1 MKPVRLFLINAII
14 MTATSLL
21 LGSASMWY
29 NVYLTNKIGSK
40 AMGVF
45 HLLMSV
51 YGFGITVAISG
62 IGFAITRLVSEEMG
76 KNPRANLFI
85 IVRKCAI
92 YALVFGGISGVI
104 LFCFAPV
111 IGTQIIENQQTILA
125 IRVMAMGLPF
135 IALSAVLNGYFT
147 AVRHISKSCISQLS
161 DQFITILLTI
171 TLLSFFL
178 KGDLETV
185 FLSIATSGVVAEVIT
200 LCISYL
206 LYKYDIGKT
215 NGFDL
220 HSPSITLKMLGIALP
235 VALSS
240 YLRSGLVSFRNLI
253 VPSSLKKHG
262 VSNAQSL
269 SVFGIIHGL
278 VMPVITFPA
287 AFLNSF
293 ASLIIPELAQMRTKQ
308 SDIKSSGRINSTV
321 SRMFQLSFLF
331 AIAVSGILLFFSN
344 QISSVVCKSTD
355 ISLYIRLFA
364 PIVPFMY
371 VDNVIDGMLKGLD
384 LQINSMRYNIIDATV
399 TLALVYTLL
408 PIYGIIG
415 YIFVLYASE
424 ILNFGL
430 SFGCLIKA
438 TDLNLSILNKIVKPV
453 ICIVA
458 ASALIHFIMPWVPV
472 HSPNI
477 TMISA
482 IIVTILLFVWFLY
495 LTGCLDSKDILFFKN
510 IFHFPTKTN

>member
-1 MKPVRLFLINAII
+1 
-14 MTATSLL
+14 
-21 LGSASMWY
+21 
-29 NVYLTNKIGSK
+29 
-40 AMGVF
+40 
-45 HLLMSV
+45 
-51 YGFGITVAISG
+51 
-62 IGFAITRLVSEEMG
+62 
-76 KNPRANLFI
+76 
-85 IVRKCAI
+85 
-92 YALVFGGISGVI
+92 
-104 LFCFAPV
+104 
-111 IGTQIIENQQTILA
+111 
-125 IRVMAMGLPF
+125 
-135 IALSAVLNGYFT
+135 
-147 AVRHISKSCISQLS
+147 
-161 DQFITILLTI
+161 
-171 TLLSFFL
+171 
-178 KGDLETV
+178 
-185 FLSIATSGVVAEVIT
+185 
-200 LCISYL
+200 
-206 LYKYDIGKT
+206 
-215 NGFDL
+215 
-220 HSPSITLKMLGIALP
+220 
-235 VALSS
+235 
-240 YLRSGLVSFRNLI
+240 
-253 VPSSLKKHG
+253 
-262 VSNAQSL
+262 
-269 SVFGIIHGL
+269 
-278 VMPVITFPA
+278 
-287 AFLNSF
+287 
-293 ASLIIPELAQMRTKQ
+293 
-308 SDIKSSGRINSTV
+308 V